1 MRPNCETDVIS
12 MLVTRPEDMYLT
24 RRFSTGHLF
33 HERRTAGG
41 RSLHLSDSYLP
52 QASLPKFPSSAFRI
66 GIGSCL
72 QSVSI
77 YQRQPSY
84 LPEDVRRSERAIALI
99 FLSLRLPV
107 PLFSLSIGKSIPHV
121 LEGDLIVRGCHRG
134 WATCGCLQDI
144 VFAGLLKEA
153 ASGGVGVGKRHDG
166 LKGLRGSQ
174 FFLRFFSVLRI
185 PQ

>member
-1 MRPNCETDVIS
+1 MEHTWDVFLCKGLERLRISFEVAGLFDEGTWMGTSMRPNCETDVIS

-52 QASLPKFPSSAFRI
+52 QASLPKFPSSAFQI

-84 LPEDVRRSERAIALI
+84 LPEDVR
-99 FLSLRLPV
+99 
-107 PLFSLSIGKSIPHV
+107 
-121 LEGDLIVRGCHRG
+121 
-134 WATCGCLQDI
+134 
-144 VFAGLLKEA
+144 
-153 ASGGVGVGKRHDG
+153 
-166 LKGLRGSQ
+166 
-174 FFLRFFSVLRI
+174 
-185 PQ
+185 